1 VSKSRFKAKAE
12 RRAFGRE
19 PRAPQ
24 AAPAASGDVAALF
37 AEALGLHQ
45 SGRLAEAE
53 PLYRRILGIEPRH
66 FDALHLLGVIHHQRG
81 EHIAAIR
88 QIDAALRINPAAATA
103 HNNRGVA
110 LAELERHGEAVES
123 YDRAIGLAPD
133 YVDARFNRG
142 NALKELGQ
150 FDAALASYDG
160 VLALAPDH
168 AVAFAKR
175 GNVLSALGRFDEAVE
190 SYARATA
197 LQPGYSEA
205 FNNRGVALV
214 KLGRFAE
221 AMESYQLAIAIRP
234 DDAEAL
240 SNRGLALAELA
251 RYEDALASY
260 DKAIALD
267 PSGAEPFNNRGLA
280 LAELGRFEDALA
292 SYDRA
297 IALRP
302 DYHEAFNSRGVALAE
317 LRRFGEALESY
328 DRAIAHKPDSPEAF
342 SNRGNALGE
351 LARNEEALASYQ
363 RAIALEPDS
372 VEALYNLGNTLHRLK
387 RLDEALASYDRA
399 IAANPDFAEAFSRAD
414 AVRDV
419 RKQTEEAP
427 DGSGRANKL
436 KLYYADVFNNRGNVL
451 REAKRLDEALASY
464 RQAVTLRP
472 GHAEYVNNR
481 AIALSDLKRFDEAL
495 ASYAEAVALKPD
507 YAEAYNNRAFALRD
521 MKRPD
526 EALASFAQ
534 AVACKPDLDYLKGGY
549 LHAKMHVCEW
559 TDFAADCAGLEAA
572 VMSGAAAASPFQ
584 LFATPAGPECQLR
597 CARRYRADQ
606 YYGGAPLWQGERYAH
621 RRIRLAY
628 LSADLRDHPV
638 AHLTAGMFERHDR
651 TRFETVAISFKSDTH
666 NQVRERLSACFER
679 FIDAEQMGDRKI
691 AHLVRELEID
701 IAVDLNG
708 FTEGSRSDVFAQR
721 PAPVQVNYL
730 GFAGTLGQP
739 FWDYIIADPFVV
751 PQDRHAQYA
760 EKVVY
765 LPDTFMATD
774 AGHEIPEQTP
784 SRAQAGLP
792 DSGLVFCCFNNSF
805 KITPD
810 VFDVWM
816 RLLKKITGSVLWLS
830 AANAGAVERL
840 RQEAQRR
847 GVAPDRLVFAPRL
860 PRNEDHLARLR
871 LADLFFDTLYYNA
884 HTTASD
890 ALWAGVP
897 VLTCSGATFASRV
910 AGSLLHAV
918 GLPELVT
925 GSLADYEALAL
936 ELARDPALLASLRQK
951 LARNREGYPL
961 FDTDRF
967 TRHIEAAYTTM
978 WERYQRSEPPESF
991 AVTPIGTVRR

>member
-1 VSKSRFKAKAE
+1 MSKSRFKAKAGG
-12 RRAFGRE
+12 RPFGRE
-19 PRAPQ
+19 PRGAQ
-24 AAPAASGDVAALF
+24 AAPAAAVDVAALF
-37 AEALGLHQ
+37 GTAFGLHQ
-45 SGRLAEAE
+45 VDRLAEAE
-53 PLYRRILGIEPRH
+53 PLYRRIIEIEPRH

-88 QIDAALRINPAAATA
+88 QIDAALKINPAAATA

-110 LAELERHGEAVES
+110 LAELERHGEALES

-150 FDAALASYDG
+150 FEAALASYDA
-160 VLALAPDH
+160 VLALASDH

-175 GNVLSALGRFDEAVE
+175 GNVFSALGRFDEAVA

-197 LQPGYSEA
+197 LHPGYSEA

-221 AMESYQLAIAIRP
+221 AMESYARAIALRP
-234 DDAEAL
+234 DDAETL
-240 SNRGLALAELA
+240 SNHGLALAGLA
-251 RYEDALASY
+251 RHEEALASY
-260 DKAIALD
+260 DKVIALD
-267 PSGAEPFNNRGLA
+267 PNDAEVLNNRGLA

-297 IALRP
+297 IALMP
-302 DYHEAFNSRGVALAE
+302 DYHEAYNSRGVALAG

-328 DRAIAHKPDSPEAF
+328 NRAIALKPNNPEAF
-342 SNRGNALGE
+342 SNRGNALGD
-351 LARNEEALASYQ
+351 LDRNTEALASYQ
-363 RAIALEPDS
+363 RAIALKPDS

-399 IAANPDFAEAFSRAD
+399 IAANPDFADAFSRAG
-414 AVRDV
+414 AARDG
-419 RKQTEEAP
+419 RRRSDEAP
-427 DGSGRANKL
+427 AGASQANKL
-436 KLYYADVFNNRGNVL
+436 QLYYADVFNNRGNVL
-451 REAKRLDEALASY
+451 REAKRLHEALASY
-464 RQAVTLRP
+464 EQAVTLRP

-526 EALASFAQ
+526 ESLASFAQ
-534 AVACKPDLDYLKGGY
+534 AIACKPDLDYLKGGY
-549 LHAKMHVCEW
+549 LHAKMHVCDW
-559 TDFAADCAGLEAA
+559 TDLAADFAQLEAA
-572 VMSGAAAASPFQ
+572 VMGGAAAASPFQ

-597 CARRYRADQ
+597 CAMRYRSDQ
-606 YYGGAPLWQGERYAH
+606 YYAGAPLWQGERYTH
-621 RRIRLAY
+621 GRIRVAY

-666 NQVRERLSACFER
+666 NQTRERLSAAFER
-679 FIDAEQMGDRKI
+679 FIDAERMGDREI
-691 AHLVRELEID
+691 ARLVRELEID

-708 FTEGSRSDVFAQR
+708 FTEGSRPNVFAQR
-721 PAPVQVNYL
+721 PAPVQINYL

-739 FWDYIIADPFVV
+739 FWDYIVADPFVI
-751 PQDRHAQYA
+751 PRDCRAHYA

-774 AGHEIPEQTP
+774 AGRDIPARTP
-784 SRAQAGLP
+784 SRAEAGLP

-805 KITPD
+805 KITPG

-816 RLLKKITGSVLWLS
+816 RLLKEVEGSVLWLS
-830 AANAGAVERL
+830 AVNAGAVERL
-840 RQEAQRR
+840 RREAQAR
-847 GVAPDRLVFAPRL
+847 GVNADRLVFAPRL
-860 PRNEDHLARLR
+860 PRNEDHLARHR
-871 LADLFFDTLYYNA
+871 LADLFLDTIYYNA

-897 VLTCSGATFASRV
+897 VLTCAGSTFASRV
-910 AGSLLHAV
+910 AGSLLHSV

-925 GSLADYEALAL
+925 GSLEDYEALAL
-936 ELARDPALLASLRQK
+936 ALARDPARLASLRQK
-951 LARNREGYPL
+951 LAHNRERYPL
-961 FDTDRF
+961 FDTGRF
-967 TRHIEAAYTTM
+967 TRHVEAAYTTM
-978 WERYQRSEPPESF
+978 WERHQRGEPPEAF
-991 AVTPIGTVRR
+991 AVASAGMAGE